1 MSETF
6 SYYPGCTSHSTAI
19 EYIEA
24 SHEVLTALD
33 IELRELP
40 DWCCCGAAS
49 AHNLSGTLALGLS
62 AFNIC
67 EAQKEKSDLLIP
79 CAGCYNNLARADYA
93 LRHHPEEK
101 EQLEKLLG
109 FTFTGEVKMLSLVDV
124 LAREQ
129 LRPAI
134 REQVKKPLAGLKVV
148 CYYGCAI
155 VRPAVITGVDDVEN
169 PRRLDV
175 MMADLG
181 AEVLDW
187 SCKVDCCGGDLGLTH
202 AEKTAELVNKIV
214 DYAAAAGAD
223 CLVTSCALCQANVD
237 IRQQR
242 LPILYFTELMA
253 EAFQV
258 GNRQRW
264 WKKHFNNPANLF
276 QGS

>member
-1 MSETF
+1 MSERF

-33 IELRELP
+33 IELKELP
-40 DWCCCGAAS
+40 DWSCCGAAS
-49 AHNLSGTLALGLS
+49 AHNLSSTLALGLS

-67 EAQKEKSDLLIP
+67 EAQKENLDLLIP

-93 LRHHPEEK
+93 LRHNPEEK
-101 EQLEKLLG
+101 KQLEELLG
-109 FTFTGEVKMLSLVDV
+109 FSFSGEVKILSLVDV
-124 LAREQ
+124 LAREE

-134 REQVKKPLAGLKVV
+134 RERVKKPLTGLKVV

-155 VRPAVITGVDDVEN
+155 VRPAVITGVDDPEN
-169 PRRLDV
+169 PLRLDNI
-175 MMADLG
+175 MADLG
-181 AEVLDW
+181 AEVIDW

-214 DYAAAAGAD
+214 DYAEAAGAD

-242 LPILYFTELMA
+242 LPILYFTEMMA

-276 QGS
+276 